1 MRVGIMGGTLDPV
14 HNGHLSLAQ
23 AAIAFLK
30 LDRVM
35 LLPAGDPPHKQH
47 TSLKT
52 DRLKMARLAAE
63 SCTDVFACSM
73 EIFRQGTTY
82 TVDTL
87 RLLRADN
94 PNVAWYY
101 LIGTDTLNVLD
112 GWRQIEKVAE
122 MCTFAVA
129 SRAGEGVCRPR
140 MQELTRRYGAK
151 FELLPFD
158 GPEIS
163 STEIRNSVAEGKSI
177 AHWVPPRVEEYI
189 KVHGLYLCNKS
200 KAEILDILKK
210 KLKPERYRHTLG
222 VAETARNLAERYG
235 VDPQR
240 AELAGLLHDCAKYL
254 PVSKMLEMIHRAVPD
269 ADAAELSAQSVL
281 HAPAGAVLAA
291 EEFGVRDPQI
301 LSAIRKHTLGGP
313 GLSAMEALIYLS
325 DFIEPNRK
333 DFPGLS
339 EARALAQTDLFAAAR
354 FSAKLTNQHLR
365 AQGGQPH
372 PRSVA
377 MERNESGKGG

>member
-14 HNGHLSLAQ
+14 HNGHLSLAH
-23 AAIAFLK
+23 AAMDLLK

-47 TSLKT
+47 TTLKT

-63 SCTDVFACSM
+63 SCSNVFACSR
-73 EIFRQGTTY
+73 EIFRQGITY

-94 PNVAWYY
+94 PSVEWFY
-101 LIGTDTLNVLD
+101 LIGADTLNVLD
-112 GWRQIEKVAE
+112 SWKEIGKVSQ

-129 SRAGEGVCRPR
+129 SRAGEGVRTAK
-140 MQELTRRYGAK
+140 MQELIRHYGAR
-151 FELLPFD
+151 FNLLPFD
-158 GPEIS
+158 GPRIS
-163 STEIRNSVAEGKSI
+163 STEIRSLVAEGKSI
-177 AHWVPPRVEEYI
+177 QDLVPSRVAEYI
-189 KVHGLYLCNKS
+189 EAHGLYLCGKS
-200 KAEILDILKK
+200 KAEILDILRKS
-210 KLKPERYRHTLG
+210 LKPERFRHTLG
-222 VAETARNLAERYG
+222 VAETAKSLAKRYG

-254 PVSKMLEMIHRAVPD
+254 STSKMLEMIHRAVPD

-291 EEFGVRDPQI
+291 EEFGVRDQQI

-313 GLSAMEALIYLS
+313 GLSPMEALIYLS

-333 DFPGLS
+333 DFPCLS
-339 EARALAQTDLFAAAR
+339 EARALAETNLFAAAR

-377 MERNESGKGG
+377 MEISE